1 MQLLLF
7 ACAAL
12 LSIWLTFGSLGPL
25 LSHIMENGIVW
36 WTALLDRTLQGA
48 GCTPMLHDLMICGIC
63 TGVGSVL
70 SFVPTIAVL
79 FFCLSCWESSGV
91 LTMLS
96 RALDRPMRRLGLSG
110 DCAMPLLLGFGC
122 AVPAIMQAEQ
132 LPTRKEKRL
141 TIFLIPFLSCS
152 AKLPLYTLL
161 AAAFFGE
168 QQFLLIAGLYLSGIL
183 LGFALLRLRTQL
195 LSHRSEPAC
204 RAHCAHCTHSIASTS
219 KSTPQAATRLRL
231 PDLPAACAQ
240 AWTNSSAYMQK
251 IFTIVLLASSVI
263 WALEHLTPAFTQ
275 TTAPQQS
282 MLASIGRTIAPL
294 FAPLGFGD
302 WRAAAA
308 LLTGLSAKE
317 AIVSTLAVLADAQTP
332 PQAAG
337 NMLTQMLTPLS
348 ALSFAVFSL
357 LYMPCIATFAAVKK
371 ALGGLRP
378 ALAMLFTQ
386 TMIAWLAACFLW
398 QAGSY
403 ILRFCS

>member
-48 GCTPMLHDLMICGIC
+48 GCTPMLHDLMVCGIC

-91 LTMLS
+91 LAMLS

-168 QQFLLIAGLYLSGIL
+168 QQFLLIGGLYLSGIL
-183 LGFALLRLRTQL
+183 LGFALLRLRTQ
-195 LSHRSEPAC
+195 HRG
-204 RAHCAHCTHSIASTS
+204 
-219 KSTPQAATRLRL
+219 
-231 PDLPAACAQ
+231 
-240 AWTNSSAYMQK
+240 
-251 IFTIVLLASSVI
+251 
-263 WALEHLTPAFTQ
+263 
-275 TTAPQQS
+275 
-282 MLASIGRTIAPL
+282 IGNGT
-294 FAPLGFGD
+294 
-302 WRAAAA
+302 
-308 LLTGLSAKE
+308 
-317 AIVSTLAVLADAQTP
+317 
-332 PQAAG
+332 
-337 NMLTQMLTPLS
+337 
-348 ALSFAVFSL
+348 
-357 LYMPCIATFAAVKK
+357 
-371 ALGGLRP
+371 
-378 ALAMLFTQ
+378 
-386 TMIAWLAACFLW
+386 
-398 QAGSY
+398 
-403 ILRFCS
+403 

>member
-91 LTMLS
+91 LAMLS

-195 LSHRSEPAC
+195 LSRRSGPAC
-204 RAHCAHCTHSIASTS
+204 RAHCAHCTHSIANTS
-219 KSTPQAATRLRL
+219 KTPRRQRPACGSRICLPPAHKPGQTAAPTCRRFL
-231 PDLPAACAQ
+231 PSSCWPAA
-240 AWTNSSAYMQK
+240 
-251 IFTIVLLASSVI
+251 
-263 WALEHLTPAFTQ
+263 
-275 TTAPQQS
+275 
-282 MLASIGRTIAPL
+282 
-294 FAPLGFGD
+294 
-302 WRAAAA
+302 
-308 LLTGLSAKE
+308 
-317 AIVSTLAVLADAQTP
+317 
-332 PQAAG
+332 
-337 NMLTQMLTPLS
+337 
-348 ALSFAVFSL
+348 
-357 LYMPCIATFAAVKK
+357 
-371 ALGGLRP
+371 
-378 ALAMLFTQ
+378 
-386 TMIAWLAACFLW
+386 
-398 QAGSY
+398 
-403 ILRFCS
+403 